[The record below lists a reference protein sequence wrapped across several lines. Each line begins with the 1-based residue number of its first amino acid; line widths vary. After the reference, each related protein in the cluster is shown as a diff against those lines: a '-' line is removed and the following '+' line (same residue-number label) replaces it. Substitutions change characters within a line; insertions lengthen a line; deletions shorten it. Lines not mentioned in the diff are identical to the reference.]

1 MDEMRIRKKNLI
13 MFPIGTVGRDMM
25 YNLVTSYL
33 LTFVL
38 FTHKLTA
45 AQLSAITAIMVGARV
60 FDALNDP
67 IMGNI
72 IERTRT
78 KWGKFKPWL
87 VIGILSTSI
96 VIYLAFNVHLQGW
109 SFVWFFGI
117 IYFLYSITY
126 TMHDI
131 SYWGMVP
138 ALSSDANT
146 RNQYT
151 SRAILFAGIG
161 GMLAAA
167 FIPMLTAGESA
178 IGGNAVTAY
187 GRVALIIAILGPAF
201 LAFTVFGVTEV
212 RNYNNEPAPP
222 ISFKKII
229 GTIAGNKQL
238 LWVSMIFLIQQI
250 GNGIVLSGIGQTYIY
265 VEFGY
270 RGVFFTVFQMLGMA
284 VTAFLMI
291 FYPAISRK
299 IHRKPLM
306 NILMLISGI
315 GYLIMLLS
323 GVLFSGGNIKF
334 VMLTLGYML
343 SNFGQYGFY
352 LVLMISIINT
362 VEYNEYIHGTRDE
375 AIVSSLRP
383 FLTKLASA
391 LTVAIANITYIA
403 FHIITY
409 TNGIADLE
417 QAANAGEITAEQ
429 KATEITVLLTGVQS
443 SQTRGLL
450 IVMTVIPC
458 ILMFLSWLL
467 YKNYYTLDE
476 DEYDRICR
484 ELGERV

>member
-1 MDEMRIRKKNLI
+1 
-13 MFPIGTVGRDMM
+13 
-25 YNLVTSYL
+25 
-33 LTFVL
+33 
-38 FTHKLTA
+38 
-45 AQLSAITAIMVGARV
+45 
-60 FDALNDP
+60 
-67 IMGNI
+67 
-72 IERTRT
+72 
-78 KWGKFKPWL
+78 
-87 VIGILSTSI
+87 
-96 VIYLAFNVHLQGW
+96 
-109 SFVWFFGI
+109 
-117 IYFLYSITY
+117 
-126 TMHDI
+126 
-131 SYWGMVP
+131 
-138 ALSSDANT
+138 
-146 RNQYT
+146 
-151 SRAILFAGIG
+151 
-161 GMLAAA
+161 
-167 FIPMLTAGESA
+167 
-178 IGGNAVTAY
+178 
-187 GRVALIIAILGPAF
+187 
-201 LAFTVFGVTEV
+201 
-212 RNYNNEPAPP
+212 
-222 ISFKKII
+222 
-229 GTIAGNKQL
+229 
-238 LWVSMIFLIQQI
+238 
-250 GNGIVLSGIGQTYIY
+250 
-265 VEFGY
+265 
-270 RGVFFTVFQMLGMA
+270 
-284 VTAFLMI
+284 
-291 FYPAISRK
+291 
-299 IHRKPLM
+299 
-306 NILMLISGI
+306 
-315 GYLIMLLS
+315 MLLS

-443 SQTRGLL
+443 SQTRCLL